1 MILTGVARLGR
12 DAEVRQVGKDS
23 VANLSLAYNYGKKD
37 EEGNRP
43 TTWVDASL
51 WGDRA
56 NKLAPYLKK
65 GQQVSV
71 VLEDVAIH
79 VYDKSDGSKGHSLR
93 ARVSSVEFV
102 GSAGD
107 RVKPATTAPAK
118 ATGAA
123 GGKFDDFEDDI
134 PFS

>member
-1 MILTGVARLGR
+1 MILTGVCRLGR
-12 DAEVRQVGKDS
+12 DVEVRKTPNGDA

-43 TTWVDASL
+43 TTWIDASL
-51 WGDRA
+51 WGERA

-65 GQQVSV
+65 GQQVCV

-79 VYDKSDGSKGHSLR
+79 VYDKSDGSKGHTLR
-93 ARVSSVEFV
+93 ARVSSLEFV
-102 GSAGD
+102 GSVGD
-107 RVKPATTAPAK
+107 RQRTEPAKPAAPAK
-118 ATGAA
+118 VA

-134 PFS
+134 PF